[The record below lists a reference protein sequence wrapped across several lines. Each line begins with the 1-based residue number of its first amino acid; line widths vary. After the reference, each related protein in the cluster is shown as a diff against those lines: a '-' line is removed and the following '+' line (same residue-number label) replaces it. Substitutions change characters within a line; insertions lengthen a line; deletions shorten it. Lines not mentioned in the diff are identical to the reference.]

1 MSFAWPWLLL
11 LLPLPW
17 FSRRFIKPQPAQLA
31 RLHLPGATR
40 FSANLKG
47 QQQSGAALGLL
58 WLVWILF
65 LIALARPQWQGE
77 PIGRPLEG
85 RDLMVAVDLSGS
97 MSIEDMELGSSMVD
111 RLTIVKEVVTDFME
125 RRQGDRVGLVLF
137 GDSAYL
143 QAPLTFDRE
152 TVATFLDEAV
162 LGLVGRRTAI
172 GDGIGVS
179 VKHMLSQ
186 KTEQKVLV
194 LLTDGDNT
202 SGKMTPEQ
210 ATEIAKEHGVT
221 IYTVGVGADVM
232 MQRSLFGQRA
242 VNPSQDLNEN
252 ALKAIANGT
261 GGQYFRARDAES
273 LAQVYEAID
282 ALEPVASDQTF
293 FRPVEDIF
301 YYPLMAALGIA
312 LLILLLRLKEQW
324 LASPGGS
331 HD

>member
-1 MSFAWPWLLL
+1 MSFAWPWLLV

-17 FSRRFIKPQPAQLA
+17 LSRLFLKPQQVQLT
-31 RLHLPGATR
+31 RLHLPSAAR
-40 FSANLKG
+40 FSANLNTPN
-47 QQQSGAALGLL
+47 QSSSTLVLMWLIWLL
-58 WLVWILF
+58 FVV
-65 LIALARPQWQGE
+65 ALARPQWQGE

-97 MSIEDMELGSSMVD
+97 MAIEDMTLGSHTVD
-111 RLTIVKEVVTDFME
+111 RLTIVKQVLSDFIE
-125 RRQGDRVGLVLF
+125 RRQGDRIGLVLF
-137 GDSAYL
+137 GDNAYL

-162 LGLVGRRTAI
+162 LGLVGRSTAI

-179 VKHMLSQ
+179 IKHMLSQ
-186 KTEQKVLV
+186 QTEQRVLV

-202 SGKMTPEQ
+202 SGKMTPIQ

-252 ALKAIANGT
+252 ALKAIAQET
-261 GGQYFRARDAES
+261 GGQYFRAKDAQS
-273 LAQVYEAID
+273 LAQVYGAID
-282 ALEPVASDQTF
+282 ALEPVASDLTF
-293 FRPVEDIF
+293 FRPVKDIF
-301 YYPLMAALGIA
+301 YYPLSAAMVVV
-312 LLILLLRLKEQW
+312 LLILLLRLKE
-324 LASPGGS
+324 LMVTNGGRY
-331 HD
+331 D